1 MVPHL
6 GIWVRDYIILT
17 KTRVSLATKYLVRMW
32 IWVRDYVI
40 LPKTRVSFTLQGS
53 GRL

>member
-1 MVPHL
+1 MVPHM

-17 KTRVSLATKYLVRMW
+17 KTRFSLATKYLVRMG

-40 LPKTRVSFTLQGS
+40 LTMTRVSFTSQGS